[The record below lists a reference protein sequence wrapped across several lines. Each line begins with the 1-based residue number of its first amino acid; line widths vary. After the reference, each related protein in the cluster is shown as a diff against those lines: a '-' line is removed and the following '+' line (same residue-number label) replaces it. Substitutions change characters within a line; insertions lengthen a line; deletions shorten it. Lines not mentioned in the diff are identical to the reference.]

1 MYVLICTCECRCPR
15 SPKKDV
21 RSLEPFDMGAGN
33 QLRSWERAES
43 TLAKLSPRPHIWF
56 FETGSYVVQAVLEL
70 LSPPSP
76 LLKAWDCLCTPPCP
90 SGLVFCF
97 ALLFDGASCWFWVV
111 LLFTFFLLICLCH
124 MVYVCESGHVH
135 SRACV
140 RGLLG
145 GRSPFPHRI
154 LRFKLR
160 LSGLYHSTFTHWA

>member
-1 MYVLICTCECRCPR
+1 MSDPWILLTWELGTNRTQVLR
-15 SPKKDV
+15 
-21 RSLEPFDMGAGN
+21 
-33 QLRSWERAES
+33 ERAES
-43 TLAKLSPRPHIWF
+43 TLAKPSPRPHIWF

-70 LSPPSP
+70 LSPPPP

-160 LSGLYHSTFTHWA
+160 LSGLYHSTFTHWAISLALIFSFLRQGLKL